1 MTYPLQTEEQRIVEA
16 LRIEQMRQEDEGLSR
31 DYIATFGSPA
41 GQKVW
46 ADIQREAFM
55 SETTLVKRTEGGID
69 PYASAAQ
76 EGTRVLALYIKS
88 RIEFFTKE
96 NRT

>member
-46 ADIQREAFM
+46 ADIQREASM
-55 SETTLVKRTEGGID
+55 SARSARTELRPRTRAPWCAAD
-69 PYASAAQ
+69 P
-76 EGTRVLALYIKS
+76 
-88 RIEFFTKE
+88 
-96 NRT
+96 